1 MTTQRKSARMLSI
14 LVKLFLLAVGV
25 MGQWATLIGPGMMH
39 GRALMY
45 FTTQSNLLVMALA
58 MVFLTYDVIGARRVP
73 GWLWLFKYMATVAI
87 TLTYL
92 AFHVLLMPWMH
103 SIGMGDY
110 YWSAGNMGAHVLT
123 PLLAIVD
130 WALFTPGQQAARA
143 RPAHGLVLPLGY
155 AGFLLIAN
163 IAGLTFAGGA
173 QAPYFFVDA
182 QTNGWFSL
190 GNGRVGIVWWMLLIA
205 GLILLIGQ
213 AIRHLPR
220 QEDAAA
226 G

>member
-1 MTTQRKSARMLSI
+1 
-14 LVKLFLLAVGV
+14 
-25 MGQWATLIGPGMMH
+25 
-39 GRALMY
+39 
-45 FTTQSNLLVMALA
+45 
-58 MVFLTYDVIGARRVP
+58 
-73 GWLWLFKYMATVAI
+73 
-87 TLTYL
+87 
-92 AFHVLLMPWMH
+92 
-103 SIGMGDY
+103 
-110 YWSAGNMGAHVLT
+110 MGAHVLT

-130 WALFTPGQQAARA
+130 WALFTPGEHATRA
-143 RPAHGLVLPLGY
+143 RPAHGLVLPLCY

-173 QAPYFFVDA
+173 QAPYFFVDVQA
-182 QTNGWFSL
+182 NGWFSL